1 MILMTLAVLATAALA
16 DPNPLAPARDGQVQC
31 YTPDVERKTC
41 RAIGSYR
48 FEPDGR
54 IINDAENMLSA
65 EPLIILRARSEVYIR
80 DNAECSSDV
89 FDESHIQEIEVD
101 GAVLEGEELAS
112 VRSLIADGMRESIG
126 PGEYCSTYHPKPD
139 GSLRALVT
147 VDGVPQP
154 EAEDTVLWVRP
165 EDGWRVAP

>member
-1 MILMTLAVLATAALA
+1 MILMTLAALATAALA
-16 DPNPLAPARDGQVQC
+16 DPDPLAPARGGQVQC
-31 YTPDVERKTC
+31 YRPDVERKIC

-48 FEPDGR
+48 FESDGR
-54 IINDAENMLSA
+54 IINDGENMLSR
-65 EPLIILRARSEVYIR
+65 EPLIILRAGSEVYIK
-80 DNAECSSDV
+80 DNAECASTA

-101 GAVLEGEELAS
+101 GVKLEGESLAS
-112 VRSLIADGMRESIG
+112 ARSVIAESMREAIG

-147 VDGVPQP
+147 VDGVPRP
-154 EAEDTVLWVRP
+154 EAEDTVLWVRR